1 MGRGGGRNPK
11 NCVGF
16 VKDIIQAA
24 EFACYG
30 SLQNCHTDCNKRD
43 KSVMVD
49 TTRMNHYIDIIAGNS
64 NCTAELQKVDNKKPQ
79 YRLCKSMAK
88 RIDDVIDAYVP
99 PVPVI
104 PETRRRYSLRS
115 LGLAEDNFNLVTG
128 GDDFDADND
137 NEAVLARMTAAE
149 ILEGGDAA
157 VAGMAG
163 TATTD
168 GMADTSTETTEQQQQ
183 PTQKKKRRG
192 HLTTFVDAVTVSA
205 EPYRYPFLALKRERR
220 KKKGGVDDD

>member
-16 VKDIIQAA
+16 VKKIIQAA

-49 TTRMNHYIDIIAGNS
+49 TTRMNHYIDIIAANS
-64 NCTAELQKVDNKKPQ
+64 NCTAVLEKLDNKKEQ
-79 YRLCKSMAK
+79 SYQLCKAMAD
-88 RIDDVIDAYVP
+88 RLDEVIDAYVP

-115 LGLAEDNFNLVTG
+115 LGLAEDNFNIITG

-137 NEAVLARMTAAE
+137 NEAVLARMT
-149 ILEGGDAA
+149 DAA

-163 TATTD
+163 TETTDTATTD
-168 GMADTSTETTEQQQQ
+168 TATTEQQQQQQQ

-205 EPYRYPFLALKRERR
+205 KPYRYPFLALKRERR
-220 KKKGGVDDD
+220 KKGLH

>member
-1 MGRGGGRNPK
+1 M
-11 NCVGF
+11 
-16 VKDIIQAA
+16 
-24 EFACYG
+24 
-30 SLQNCHTDCNKRD
+30 
-43 KSVMVD
+43 
-49 TTRMNHYIDIIAGNS
+49 
-64 NCTAELQKVDNKKPQ
+64 
-79 YRLCKSMAK
+79 
-88 RIDDVIDAYVP
+88 
-99 PVPVI
+99 PVI

-137 NEAVLARMTAAE
+137 NEAVLARMTAAAE

-168 GMADTSTETTEQQQQ
+168 TATTEQQQQQQQQQ

-205 EPYRYPFLALKRERR
+205 KPYRYPFLALKRERR
-220 KKKGGVDDD
+220 KKGPR

>member
-16 VKDIIQAA
+16 VKKIIQAA

-30 SLQNCHTDCNKRD
+30 SLQNCHNECH
-43 KSVMVD
+43 KSRKPVMVD
-49 TTRMNHYIDIIAGNS
+49 TTTMNYYIDIIADNS
-64 NCTAELQKVDNKKPQ
+64 NCTAELRKFDKKKPP

-88 RIDDVIDAYVP
+88 RMGDVIDAYVP
-99 PVPVI
+99 PVSVI

-137 NEAVLARMTAAE
+137 NEAV
-149 ILEGGDAA
+149 DAA

-163 TATTD
+163 TAT
-168 GMADTSTETTEQQQQ
+168 DTLTSEQQQQ
-183 PTQKKKRRG
+183 
-192 HLTTFVDAVTVSA
+192 
-205 EPYRYPFLALKRERR
+205 
-220 KKKGGVDDD
+220 

>member
-1 MGRGGGRNPK
+1 M
-11 NCVGF
+11 
-16 VKDIIQAA
+16 A
-24 EFACYG
+24 
-30 SLQNCHTDCNKRD
+30 DCLD
-43 KSVMVD
+43 
-49 TTRMNHYIDIIAGNS
+49 
-64 NCTAELQKVDNKKPQ
+64 E
-79 YRLCKSMAK
+79 
-88 RIDDVIDAYVP
+88 VIDAYVP

-149 ILEGGDAA
+149 ILEGGDAD
-157 VAGMAG
+157 

-168 GMADTSTETTEQQQQ
+168 TASEQQQQ

-205 EPYRYPFLALKRERR
+205 KSYRYPFLALKRERR
-220 KKKGGVDDD
+220 KKGRR

>member
-1 MGRGGGRNPK
+1 
-11 NCVGF
+11 
-16 VKDIIQAA
+16 
-24 EFACYG
+24 
-30 SLQNCHTDCNKRD
+30 
-43 KSVMVD
+43 MVD

-88 RIDDVIDAYVP
+88 RIGDVIDAYVP

-115 LGLAEDNFNLVTG
+115 LGLAEDNFNLVNG

-137 NEAVLARMTAAE
+137 NEAVLAAAE
-149 ILEGGDAA
+149 ILEGGD

-168 GMADTSTETTEQQQQ
+168 TTDIATTEQQQQ
-183 PTQKKKRRG
+183 QQQQHQPT
-192 HLTTFVDAVTVSA
+192 
-205 EPYRYPFLALKRERR
+205 
-220 KKKGGVDDD
+220 

>member
-1 MGRGGGRNPK
+1 MA
-11 NCVGF
+11 
-16 VKDIIQAA
+16 D
-24 EFACYG
+24 
-30 SLQNCHTDCNKRD
+30 
-43 KSVMVD
+43 
-49 TTRMNHYIDIIAGNS
+49 
-64 NCTAELQKVDNKKPQ
+64 
-79 YRLCKSMAK
+79 RL
-88 RIDDVIDAYVP
+88 DDVIDAYVP

-137 NEAVLARMTAAE
+137 NEAVAE

-168 GMADTSTETTEQQQQ
+168 AATSEQQQQQ

-192 HLTTFVDAVTVSA
+192 HLTLCRCCYFISHEISIPIPCTKKGKT
-205 EPYRYPFLALKRERR
+205 E
-220 KKKGGVDDD
+220 KKGGVDDDKSTWLLCG

>member
-1 MGRGGGRNPK
+1 MGSGGGRNAK
-11 NCVGF
+11 NCKGVA
-16 VKDIIQAA
+16 KDIIQAA

-88 RIDDVIDAYVP
+88 RMGDVIDAYVP

-115 LGLAEDNFNLVTG
+115 LGLADDNFNLVTG

-137 NEAVLARMTAAE
+137 DDAVRNTASLVSE
-149 ILEGGDAA
+149 ILEGGN
-157 VAGMAG
+157 AG
-163 TATTD
+163 TKTT
-168 GMADTSTETTEQQQQ
+168 ATETTETET
-183 PTQKKKRRG
+183 PPPKKRRG

-205 EPYRYPFLALKRERR
+205 KPYRYPFLALKRERQ
-220 KKKGGVDDD
+220 KKKGGVDDDQSTCLLCG